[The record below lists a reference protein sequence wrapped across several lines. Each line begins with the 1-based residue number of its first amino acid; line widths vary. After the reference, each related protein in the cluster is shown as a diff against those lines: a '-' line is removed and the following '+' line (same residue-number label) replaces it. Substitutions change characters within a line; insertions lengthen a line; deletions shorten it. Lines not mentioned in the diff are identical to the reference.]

1 MEFAADG
8 AAHEFNRAF
17 DGFEHNVADKS
28 VCDNNIGFAIQNAV
42 AFDIADKVEFA
53 AAQQFKGLFDGI
65 RTFDVFCTD
74 VQKGDARAAFF
85 RVQRVYQLAADDG
98 KLNQLFGRTVDVSSQ
113 IQSQG
118 NVFAVGR
125 QEFSDGR
132 TLNAGNGFEDESG
145 GRHQCAGIA
154 CRYGGLRVA
163 FFDLVDGD
171 AHG

>member
-1 MEFAADG
+1 MEFTADG

-65 RTFDVFCTD
+65 RAFNVFCTD
-74 VQKGDARAAFF
+74 VQKGDTRAAFF
-85 RVQRVYQLAADDG
+85 GVQSVYKLAADDG
-98 KLNQLFGRTVDVSSQ
+98 KLNQLFGCAIDICTQ

-125 QEFSDGR
+125 QEFGDGR
-132 TLNAGNGFEDESG
+132 ALNAGNGFEDESG

-154 CRYGGLRVA
+154 CRYGGLRIA
-163 FFDLVDGD
+163 FFNLVDGD

>member
-1 MEFAADG
+1 MEFTADG

-17 DGFEHNVADKS
+17 DGFEHNVADEP
-28 VCDNNIGFAIQNAV
+28 VCDNDIGFAIQNAV
-42 AFDIADKVEFA
+42 AFDIADEVEFA
-53 AAQQFKGLFDGI
+53 AAQQFEGLFDGI
-65 RTFDVFCTD
+65 RAFDVFCTD
-74 VQKGDARAAFF
+74 VQKSDARAAFF

-113 IQSQG
+113 IQSQS

-125 QEFSDGR
+125 QEFGDGR
-132 TLNAGNGFEDESG
+132 ALNAGNGFEDESG
-145 GRHQCAGIA
+145 GRHQCTGIA

-163 FFDLVDGD
+163 FFNLVDGD